1 MKKVLLCLITGLLFS
16 NYIFALEEK
25 HFPDTVKTGVYV
37 TSIHNIDFQEKEY
50 VINLWIWFKYK
61 NKDFDFSKNLEI
73 PQAKTFTQSYL
84 TIDTTGGKYYVLMKL
99 QCVMKDSWEIQDFP
113 FDRQTLRLSVENS
126 QFDKEDLV
134 FVADTVG
141 NHFDPKFT
149 ISSWNIDKF
158 TIDVKN
164 KLYETAF
171 GDESV
176 EVAHSEYSSFNL
188 KIEIDRE
195 AMGLFWKMFLGMF
208 VSFFIAYT
216 CSFIH
221 VDRIDS
227 RFGLSVGALFA
238 VIANKYVVDSSLPE
252 SVSFTLVDTL
262 HDITLFFILIIIVCT
277 AYTLK
282 LIIKGKNKEAVFFD
296 KYIPHIILL
305 IYVGLNIYFISKA
318 TS

>member
-1 MKKVLLCLITGLLFS
+1 MLS
-16 NYIFALEEK
+16 NFIVAQEEPN
-25 HFPDTVKTGVYV
+25 FPDTVKTGVYV
-37 TSIHNIDFQEKEY
+37 TSIHNIDFQQKEY

-113 FDRQTLRLSVENS
+113 FDQQTLRLSVENS
-126 QFDKEDLV
+126 QFGKEDLV
-134 FVADTVG
+134 FVADTAG
-141 NHFDPKFT
+141 KYFDPEFT
-149 ISSWNIDKF
+149 ISGWNIDQF
-158 TIDVKN
+158 LIDVKD
-164 KLYETAF
+164 KLYETTF

-176 EVAHSEYSSFNL
+176 TRSNSVYSSFNM
-188 KIEIDRE
+188 KIKIDRE

-208 VSFFIAYT
+208 VSFFIAYA

-221 VDRIDS
+221 TDMIDS

-262 HDITLFFILIIIVCT
+262 HDITLFFILITIVST
-277 AYTLK
+277 AYTIK
-282 LIIKGKNKEAVFFD
+282 LIINGNKKQAVFFD
-296 KYIPHIILL
+296 TYIPHIILL
-305 IYVGLNIYFISKA
+305 IYIGLNIYFINQA
-318 TS
+318 TG